1 MTEKRTSKTRM
12 TKLTACAAFVV
23 LVILSIFIGAGEFS
37 PLQAVNDPAALQML
51 FASRLPRTMAAALTG
66 AALSIAGLIMQ
77 ALVRNRFVEPSTSG
91 TAQSAALGILVMTL
105 VFPGASL
112 AVKTLFASVLAL
124 LGTSIFMLTA
134 HRLPPTQPYLVP
146 LFGLVYGGVI
156 GAVVTFIGW
165 QTELLQFID
174 IWTNGEFSG
183 VVRGRYEL
191 LWGTALMAALAW
203 WVADRLTVL
212 SLGREVSI
220 GLGLGYQRTLQL
232 GLVIVSVISALTV
245 VIVGIIPFVGLVVP
259 NLVSRLLGD
268 NLRRT
273 IPWVALSGA
282 TLVLGCDVIGRL
294 LRFPYEIPVATVMGV
309 VGAVLFLR
317 LIFTRAT
324 HA

>member
-1 MTEKRTSKTRM
+1 MV
-12 TKLTACAAFVV
+12 KLAACAAFAM
-23 LVILSIFIGAGEFS
+23 LVILSIFIGAAEFS
-37 PLQAVNDPAALQML
+37 PWQAVHDPAALQL
-51 FASRLPRTMAAALTG
+51 FLASRLPRTIAAALTG

-77 ALVRNRFVEPSTSG
+77 ALVRNRFVEPATAG
-91 TAQSAALGILVMTL
+91 TAQSAALGILIMTL
-105 VFPGASL
+105 VFPAAPL
-112 AVKTLFASVLAL
+112 AMKTLFASILAL
-124 LGTSIFMLTA
+124 LGTAIFLMTA
-134 HRLPPTQPYLVP
+134 HRLPPAQPYLVP

-156 GAVVTFIGW
+156 GAVVTFVGW

-191 LWGTALMAALAW
+191 LWGTALMAVIAW

-212 SLGREVSI
+212 SLGRDVSI
-220 GLGLGYQRTLQL
+220 GLGLSYQRTLQL

-259 NLVSRLLGD
+259 NLVSRTLGD
-268 NLRRT
+268 NLRGT

-282 TLVLGCDVIGRL
+282 TLVLGCDVLGRL
-294 LRFPYEIPVATVMGV
+294 LRYPYEIPVATVMGV
-309 VGAVLFLR
+309 VGAILFLR
-317 LIFTRAT
+317 LMFMRAT

>member
-1 MTEKRTSKTRM
+1 MTEKRASETRI
-12 TKLTACAAFVV
+12 TKLAACAAFVV
-23 LVILSIFIGAGEFS
+23 LVVLSILIGAGDFS
-37 PLQAVNDPAALQML
+37 PFQAINDPAVLQL
-51 FASRLPRTMAAALTG
+51 LLASRLPRTTAAVLTG

-91 TAQSAALGILVMTL
+91 TAQSAALGILIMTL
-105 VFPGASL
+105 VFPSAAL
-112 AVKTLFASVLAL
+112 AVKTLAASVLAL
-124 LGTSIFMLTA
+124 LGTSIFLMTA

-156 GAVVTFIGW
+156 GAVVTFVGW

-191 LWGTALMAALAW
+191 LWGTAAMAVIAW

-212 SLGREVSI
+212 SLGRDVSI
-220 GLGLGYQRTLQL
+220 GLGLSYQRTLQL

-259 NLVSRLLGD
+259 NLVSRMLGD
-268 NLRRT
+268 NLRST

-294 LRFPYEIPVATVMGV
+294 LRYPYEIPVATVMGV
-309 VGAVLFLR
+309 VGALLFLR
-317 LIFTRAT
+317 LMFMRAT

>member
-1 MTEKRTSKTRM
+1 MTEIRVHRQSKT
-12 TKLTACAAFVV
+12 KLAACAAFVV
-23 LVILSIFIGAGEFS
+23 LVVLSILIGAGEFS
-37 PLQAVNDPAALQML
+37 LWAVIDDPAFLQL
-51 FASRLPRTMAAALTG
+51 LLVSRLPRTMAAILTG

-91 TAQSAALGILVMTL
+91 TAQSAALGILIMTL
-105 VFPGASL
+105 LFPSAAL
-112 AVKTLFASVLAL
+112 AVKTLFASALAL
-124 LGTSIFMLTA
+124 IGTSIFLMTA

-191 LWGTALMAALAW
+191 LWITALMAALAW
-203 WVADRLTVL
+203 WVADRLTLL
-212 SLGREVSI
+212 SLGRDVSI
-220 GLGLGYQRTLQL
+220 GLGLNYQRTLQL
-232 GLVIVSVISALTV
+232 GLVIVSAISALTV

-259 NLVSRLLGD
+259 NLVSRALGD
-268 NLRRT
+268 NLRGT

-282 TLVLGCDVIGRL
+282 TLVLGCDVLGRL

-309 VGAVLFLR
+309 VGAILFLR
-317 LIFTRAT
+317 LMFMRTK

>member
-1 MTEKRTSKTRM
+1 MTEIRVPGKPK
-12 TKLTACAAFVV
+12 TKLAACAAFVV
-23 LVILSIFIGAGEFS
+23 LVVLSIFIGASDFS
-37 PLQAVNDPAALQML
+37 PWTIVDEPASLQLL
-51 FASRLPRTMAAALTG
+51 LASRLPRTMAAILTG

-91 TAQSAALGILVMTL
+91 TAQSAALGILIMTL
-105 VFPGASL
+105 LFPGAAL
-112 AVKTLFASVLAL
+112 VVKTLFASVLAL
-124 LGTSIFMLTA
+124 IGTSIFLMTA

-191 LWGTALMAALAW
+191 LWGTALMVALAW

-212 SLGREVSI
+212 SLGRDASI
-220 GLGLGYQRTLQL
+220 GLGLNYQRTLQL

-259 NLVSRLLGD
+259 NLVSRILGD
-268 NLRRT
+268 NLRGT

-282 TLVLGCDVIGRL
+282 TLVLGCDVLGRL
-294 LRFPYEIPVATVMGV
+294 LRYPYEIPVATVMGV
-309 VGAVLFLR
+309 VGAILFLR
-317 LIFTRAT
+317 LMFLRAT